1 MMMHYLNNTE
11 KLNFKKCKKNKYVIF
26 CILTVML
33 HAENELGL
41 YKYNSGSSFYHN
53 KMRGNGTGEKA
64 SPVK

>member
-1 MMMHYLNNTE
+1 
-11 KLNFKKCKKNKYVIF
+11 
-26 CILTVML
+26 ML

>member
-1 MMMHYLNNTE
+1 
-11 KLNFKKCKKNKYVIF
+11 
-26 CILTVML
+26 ML

-64 SPVK
+64 SPVKWWMFPEVLFIFTI